1 MLDNLHNLA
10 IQQSKIIHRGRT
22 ALGMAKQRHAF
33 PIPDE
38 DSDKTFSEQDG
49 GHSIHYHKRRP
60 RSSWFL
66 FAVMSFLIF
75 LVFFLNVF
83 QFEFVSSFYSEGST
97 LSQSEGEIVPK
108 PKIFCEYDGGP
119 LFYNLRTSL
128 GVSYD
133 GGHW

>member
-1 MLDNLHNLA
+1 LTKNLRNFTR
-10 IQQSKIIHRGRT
+10 QQSKIIHRGRSP
-22 ALGMAKQRHAF
+22 LGMAKQRHAF
-33 PIPDE
+33 AIPDD

-49 GHSIHYHKRRP
+49 GHSINYHKRRP
-60 RSSWFL
+60 RNSWFL

-83 QFEFVSSFYSEGST
+83 QFEFVSSFYSESLN
-97 LSQSEGEIVPK
+97 LSRSENGIFQEPK
-108 PKIFCEYDGGP
+108 HYCEYDGGP

-128 GVSYD
+128 GVSYE